1 MDTCGFIILD
11 GFVVPGRFLFGQG
24 ITSRG
29 GVRASK
35 STERPFMFQ
44 KVPEIGTFPVP
55 FFWRVIL
62 TIDAPF

>member
-1 MDTCGFIILD
+1 VDSCGFIKLD
-11 GFVVPGRFLFGQG
+11 GFIVPGRFLFGQG

-44 KVPEIGTFPVP
+44 KVKEIGISPVP
-55 FFWRVIL
+55 FFLRVVL
-62 TIDAPF
+62 TYLS

>member
-1 MDTCGFIILD
+1 MDSCGFIILD
-11 GFVVPGRFLFGQG
+11 GLVVPGRFLFGEG

-44 KVPEIGTFPVP
+44 KVLEIGISPVLFVACNTDLFP
-55 FFWRVIL
+55 
-62 TIDAPF
+62 

>member
-44 KVPEIGTFPVP
+44 KVPEIGTFLKLLSCSDTDI
-55 FFWRVIL
+55 FF
-62 TIDAPF
+62 